1 MPSAPASAAT
11 STPTCTTAR
20 SRCCRYPAT
29 WFLSSG
35 FESRRRPLSAHP
47 SVVPFQFFATA
58 DGHIAIACPKEKFF
72 TALVRVMGLPELAT
86 DERFASFAA
95 RGKHRDEVVDRLS
108 GRFAELTTA
117 QWLDML
123 RGVVPV
129 APVRSLSQ
137 ALDVDELQARGMLAE
152 YEDEAFGR
160 VRSVG
165 LPLHVGGFTPEYRA
179 GPGLGADLDAILD
192 ELGYDATAVDRLRA
206 AGAFGDA
213 TGGAPGVD
221 PAEV

>member
-1 MPSAPASAAT
+1 
-11 STPTCTTAR
+11 
-20 SRCCRYPAT
+20 
-29 WFLSSG
+29 
-35 FESRRRPLSAHP
+35 
-47 SVVPFQFFATA
+47 
-58 DGHIAIACPKEKFF
+58 
-72 TALVRVMGLPELAT
+72 
-86 DERFASFAA
+86 
-95 RGKHRDEVVDRLS
+95 
-108 GRFAELTTA
+108 
-117 QWLDML
+117 ML

-179 GPGLGADLDAILD
+179 GPGLGADQDAILD

>member
-1 MPSAPASAAT
+1 MVGLLAGLRDAERTGVGPRRRHQPVRQRPRDAV
-11 STPTCTTAR
+11 
-20 SRCCRYPAT
+20 YPAT

-108 GRFAELTTA
+108 G
-117 QWLDML
+117 
-123 RGVVPV
+123 GS
-129 APVRSLSQ
+129 RS
-137 ALDVDELQARGMLAE
+137 
-152 YEDEAFGR
+152 
-160 VRSVG
+160 
-165 LPLHVGGFTPEYRA
+165 
-179 GPGLGADLDAILD
+179 
-192 ELGYDATAVDRLRA
+192 
-206 AGAFGDA
+206 
-213 TGGAPGVD
+213 
-221 PAEV
+221 